1 MPEKCGRCNKTVYPM
16 EKMNCQAANKTW
28 HKGCFRCVKCNCQLN
43 LKTYKVFEED
53 IWCGTHY
60 PPAVAEVRSFDQDK
74 QVNTG
79 TLESEAAE
87 SVADSGQAWG
97 DATPDAGAF
106 ENEPEESPAG
116 YSAPADNQ
124 GYTEEAYEETY
135 EEEAYEEGYEEE
147 AYYEEEGY

>member
-1 MPEKCGRCNKTVYPM
+1 M
-16 EKMNCQAANKTW
+16 EKMNCNAANKTW

-53 IWCGTHY
+53 IWCATHY

-97 DATPDAGAF
+97 DSQPDAGAF
-106 ENEPEESPAG
+106 ENEPEESHG
-116 YSAPADNQ
+116 YSAPADEGHAEE
-124 GYTEEAYEETY
+124 GYADEGYA
-135 EEEAYEEGYEEE
+135 EEGYEEE
-147 AYYEEEGY
+147 GYEEEGYDEEGYYDEGY